1 MSLQSDS
8 TIRLDREQ
16 AFLLYATF
24 TGDVERVAHAL
35 NVRAIDVLRIADEDG
50 WTEKLKPIIELKK
63 STRPGDMERAINRAL
78 NFVQAHKFR
87 MFIDR
92 VIFRLC
98 GMGEKEFESMLMEK
112 TSSTGH
118 VYSALSTRA
127 VADLASA
134 LEKCQSMSYQALNDT
149 TQERVRRN
157 EDNGEEKAGELH
169 QRIAFAMSK
178 VKSSS
183 TIRAKLFDAQIEQA
197 ERQSVVA
204 KPKLAPPVDDT
215 YTPED

>member
-1 MSLQSDS
+1 
-8 TIRLDREQ
+8 
-16 AFLLYATF
+16 
-24 TGDVERVAHAL
+24 
-35 NVRAIDVLRIADEDG
+35 
-50 WTEKLKPIIELKK
+50 
-63 STRPGDMERAINRAL
+63 MERAINRAL

-178 VKSSS
+178 VKGSS
-183 TIRAKLFDAQIEQA
+183 TLRAKLFDAQVDQGERHTA
-197 ERQSVVA
+197 ELV
-204 KPKLAPPVDDT
+204 KPDSPHDNDDH
-215 YTPED
+215 

>member
-1 MSLQSDS
+1 MSLQPDG
-8 TIRLDREQ
+8 TVRLDREQ

-35 NVRAIDVLRIADEDG
+35 NVRAVDVLRIADEDG
-50 WTEKLKPIIELKK
+50 WVEKLKPIVELKK

-98 GMGEKEFESMLMEK
+98 GMGEDEFETMVMEK
-112 TSSTGH
+112 VSTTGH
-118 VYSALSTRA
+118 PYQALSTRA
-127 VADLASA
+127 IADLASA

-169 QRIAFAMSK
+169 QRIAQAMSK
-178 VKSSS
+178 VGKSSS
-183 TIRAKLFDAQIEQA
+183 IRAKLFDAQVEQGERQVA
-197 ERQSVVA
+197 ERA
-204 KPKLAPPVDDT
+204 KPVNPHDND
-215 YTPED
+215 EH